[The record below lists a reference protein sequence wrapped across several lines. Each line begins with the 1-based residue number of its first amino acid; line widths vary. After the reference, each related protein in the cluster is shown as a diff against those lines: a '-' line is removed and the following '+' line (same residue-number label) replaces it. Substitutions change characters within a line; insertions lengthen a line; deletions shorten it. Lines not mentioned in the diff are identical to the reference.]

1 MTDRDLV
8 AVLERAVNA
17 VSPRDPDPVGAVIRR
32 VRARRRRII
41 AGSAAVVLLA
51 AGAGLAGV
59 LATGQGSVRTGP
71 PATGKDAGPVRQVTP
86 WSGPTTTLRGVTVP
100 VPDGWRV
107 EDAAPTTPGMPCR
120 GRPADRTVFLVRS
133 GSGWMPCD
141 RIDGSFVV
149 VAAVPLVFPFGQ
161 EGVPSLGLDPSGQP
175 VWTGGED
182 LGKRP
187 RDRVREL
194 RLVFSGVVVTTW
206 GFDPDRADTYLSQV
220 SAEPLGPVGGIEI
233 PTEAV
238 SASYDDYAGA
248 DRADM
253 TYATGWSRDLPRQV
267 GDLLSPADD
276 VSCLP
281 AAGDLS
287 VAFMGQGS
295 DSPDGSDGQP
305 PAVITFDRTG
315 ACDVAFDGRGGLA
328 RVDGAALHRLL
339 RSWTLNAPIP
349 ATSPDPAEVQPP
361 GKQ

>member
-32 VRARRRRII
+32 VRARRRRVI

-86 WSGPTTTLRGVTVP
+86 WSGSTTTLRGVTVP
-100 VPDGWRV
+100 VPDGWQV
-107 EDAAPTTPGMPCR
+107 EDADPTPAGRPCG

-133 GSGWMPCD
+133 GAGWMPCD

-149 VAAVPLVFPFGQ
+149 VAAVPLVFPFGRD
-161 EGVPSLGLDPSGQP
+161 GVPSLALDPSGQP

-182 LGKRP
+182 LGKGP

-206 GFDPDRADTYLSQV
+206 GFDP
-220 SAEPLGPVGGIEI
+220 SA
-233 PTEAV
+233 PT
-238 SASYDDYAGA
+238 
-248 DRADM
+248 
-253 TYATGWSRDLPRQV
+253 P
-267 GDLLSPADD
+267 
-276 VSCLP
+276 
-281 AAGDLS
+281 
-287 VAFMGQGS
+287 
-295 DSPDGSDGQP
+295 
-305 PAVITFDRTG
+305 
-315 ACDVAFDGRGGLA
+315 
-328 RVDGAALHRLL
+328 
-339 RSWTLNAPIP
+339 
-349 ATSPDPAEVQPP
+349 TSPRSAPSR
-361 GKQ
+361 

>member
-8 AVLERAVNA
+8 AVLERAVDA

-51 AGAGLAGV
+51 AGAGLAGF

-71 PATGKDAGPVRQVTP
+71 PADGTGAGPVRQVAP
-86 WSGPTTTLRGVTVP
+86 WSGATATLRGVTVP
-100 VPDGWRV
+100 VPEGWQV
-107 EDAAPTTPGMPCR
+107 EDADPTPDGRPCL

-133 GSGWMPCD
+133 GAGWMPCD

-149 VAAVPLVFPFGQ
+149 VASVPLVYPN
-161 EGVPSLGLDPSGQP
+161 GVGNAPSLELDPSSQP
-175 VWTGGED
+175 VWTGGAD

-187 RDRVREL
+187 SDRVREL
-194 RLVFSGVVVTTW
+194 RLVFSRVVVTTW

-220 SAEPLGPVGGIEI
+220 SAELGGPTGGIEI
-233 PTEAV
+233 PSHAV
-238 SASYDDYAGA
+238 SANYVDYAGA
-248 DRADM
+248 EPGDP

-267 GDLLSPADD
+267 GDLLSPTGNL
-276 VSCLP
+276 SCLP
-281 AAGDLS
+281 AAEDLS
-287 VAFMGQGS
+287 VAFLDRGS
-295 DSPDGSDGQP
+295 DAPDGSNGQQ
-305 PAVITFDRTG
+305 PAVISFDRTG

-328 RVDGAALHRLL
+328 RVDGPALHSLL
-339 RSWTLNAPIP
+339 RSWTRNAPIP
-349 ATSPDPAEVQPP
+349 ATQPDPPEVTLP

>member
-1 MTDRDLV
+1 MKPP
-8 AVLERAVNA
+8 AA
-17 VSPRDPDPVGAVIRR
+17 SRR
-32 VRARRRRII
+32 
-41 AGSAAVVLLA
+41 SAAKCDA
-51 AGAGLAGV
+51 DPTPAG
-59 LATGQGSVRTGP
+59 R
-71 PATGKDAGPVRQVTP
+71 
-86 WSGPTTTLRGVTVP
+86 
-100 VPDGWRV
+100 
-107 EDAAPTTPGMPCR
+107 PCG

-133 GSGWMPCD
+133 GAGWMPCD

-149 VAAVPLVFPFGQ
+149 VAAVPLVFPFGRD
-161 EGVPSLGLDPSGQP
+161 GVPSLALDPSGQP

-194 RLVFSGVVVTTW
+194 RLVFSGIVVTTW
-206 GFDPDRADTYLSQV
+206 GLDPDRADTYLSQV
-220 SAEPLGPVGGIEI
+220 SAEPLSPTGGIEI
-233 PTEAV
+233 PTDAV

-295 DSPDGSDGQP
+295 DR
-305 PAVITFDRTG
+305 RTG
-315 ACDVAFDGRGGLA
+315 PTANR
-328 RVDGAALHRLL
+328 R
-339 RSWTLNAPIP
+339 P
-349 ATSPDPAEVQPP
+349 
-361 GKQ
+361 